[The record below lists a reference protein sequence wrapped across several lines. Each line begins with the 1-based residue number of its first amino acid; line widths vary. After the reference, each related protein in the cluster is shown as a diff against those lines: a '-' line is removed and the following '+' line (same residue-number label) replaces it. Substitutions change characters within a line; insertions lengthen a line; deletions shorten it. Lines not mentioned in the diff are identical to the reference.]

1 VPNTKLHTLIGAVAG
16 AAYYVADLKLAGED
30 VSPDDACACFMLGG
44 IAGSLPDVLEPPLH
58 RKHRSFFHSLFTLG
72 AGVYSFTKID
82 EREDL
87 DGKQKTMMKAMLVA
101 YLSHLLLDSRTPA
114 GLPLLI

>member
-1 VPNTKLHTLIGAVAG
+1 MPNTKLHTLIGAVAG
-16 AAYYVADLKLAGED
+16 TAYYVADRKLAGKD
-30 VSPDDACACFMLGG
+30 IAPDDAGACFMLGG
-44 IAGSLPDVLEPPLH
+44 LAGSLPDVLEPPLH

-72 AGVYSFTKID
+72 AGVYSFAKID

-87 DGKQKTMMKAMLVA
+87 DEKQKTMMKATLVA
-101 YLSHLLLDSRTPA
+101 YLSHLLLDSSTPA